1 MRTILLVL
9 GILGVLTSCGRTTK
23 QVASAEKK
31 TFYVIGENDTVLTY
45 QKFVIE
51 KQGFVFDRLDMEW
64 YANHLSTYHE
74 EGDSLIELCF
84 DKVINEDGYERGNI
98 VLYEETAPI
107 VKKSVLRKN
116 RHSLIWERWDD
127 GELYKYRLIDSLDIQ
142 KSGYPVD
149 TINHWM
155 DDAEMADNESVGL
168 HTKQMYRDDK
178 ILIGFI
184 DNDTFADTL
193 YIQTEAIEKYDEHSC
208 QEQTD
213 KATLRIV
220 LGNGEEVFIEDEE
233 IFYYPYA
240 GSSALTYSLDGE
252 GDIIRFSASSRH
264 SDHVYVKSHY
274 RYDNKHKYWF
284 KAKTVMIQEE
294 GGEEI
299 EKKEETFVVG
309 KFPLGT
315 KIQVACDL

>member
-1 MRTILLVL
+1 MRTILLIL
-9 GILGVLTSCGRTTK
+9 GILSVLTSCGRTTK
-23 QVASAEKK
+23 QVACAEKR
-31 TFYVIGENDTVLTY
+31 TFYVVGENDTVLTY

-51 KQGFVFDRLDMEW
+51 KQEFVFDRLDMEW

-74 EGDSLIELCF
+74 EGDSLIELYF
-84 DKVINEDGYERGNI
+84 DKVINTDEYERGNI
-98 VLYEETAPI
+98 VLYEEATPI

-116 RHSLIWERWDD
+116 RHSHIWERWDD

-149 TINHWM
+149 TVNHWL
-155 DDAEMADNESVGL
+155 DDAEITDNENTNL
-168 HTKQMYRDDK
+168 QTKQISRDDK

-184 DNDTFADTL
+184 DNDTFVDTL
-193 YIQTEAIEKYDEHSC
+193 YIHTEAIEKYDEQGC

-220 LGNGEEVFIEDEE
+220 LGNGEKVFIEDEE
-233 IFYYPYA
+233 IFDYPYA
-240 GSSALTYSLDGE
+240 GSAALTYSLDSKG
-252 GDIIRFSASSRH
+252 GIIRSSASSRH
-264 SDHVYVKSHY
+264 SDHIYVKSYY
-274 RYDNKHKYWF
+274 RYDNKQKYWF
-284 KAKTVMIQEE
+284 KTKTITIQEE

-299 EKKEETFVVG
+299 DKKEETFAVG

-315 KIQVACDL
+315 EIRVACDF